1 MKKLIIIGVV
11 LLALGGGGYFGYQHF
26 MGPKSDKT
34 AAEETEPEPLNLTYR
49 YVEMPAMNVSVV
61 RNGRVTSIYAALVV
75 LEVKSP
81 EDEQRIK
88 DAMPKLQD
96 AFLSYLFKLSS
107 MTTTKVDLANLEFVK
122 GRLRTIAN
130 MQFGGEVVNAVLI
143 QSTFERQV

>member
-1 MKKLIIIGVV
+1 MKKFIVIGAL
-11 LLALGGGGYFGYQHF
+11 LLALGGGGYFGYQKF
-26 MGPKSDKT
+26 LAPKDTQNAPK
-34 AAEETEPEPLNLTYR
+34 ETGPEPLNLTYR
-49 YVEMPAMNVSVV
+49 YIEMPPMNVSVV

-81 EDEQRIK
+81 QDEQRIK

-107 MTTTKVDLANLEFVK
+107 MTRSVDLANLEFVK

-130 MQFGGEVVNAVLI
+130 AQLGHEVVNAVLI

>member
-1 MKKLIIIGVV
+1 MKKFIVIGVL

-26 MGPKSDKT
+26 MGPKTNKT
-34 AAEETEPEPLNLTYR
+34 AAQETGPEPLNLTYR
-49 YVEMPAMNVSVV
+49 YIEMPPMNVSVV
-61 RNGRVTSIYAALVV
+61 RHGRVTSIYAALVV

-107 MTTTKVDLANLEFVK
+107 MTTKVDLANLEFVK

-130 MQFGGEVVNAVLI
+130 TQLGGDVVNAVLI